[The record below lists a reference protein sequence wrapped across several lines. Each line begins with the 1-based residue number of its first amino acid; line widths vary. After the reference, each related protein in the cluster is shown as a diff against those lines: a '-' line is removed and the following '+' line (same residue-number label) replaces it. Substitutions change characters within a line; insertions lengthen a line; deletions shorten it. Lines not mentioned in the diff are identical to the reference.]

1 MMFSRDLV
9 VPLHEITCEAP
20 AQSLTYN
27 EPTSK
32 PPYVS
37 EPRTPVVSVAS
48 LAKANLPAESSQKIA
63 AFLAEPS

>member
-1 MMFSRDLV
+1 MFSRDLV

-27 EPTSK
+27 EPIST
-32 PPYVS
+32 PPYVT
-37 EPRTPVVSVAS
+37 EPRTPAVSVTT
-48 LAKANLPAESSQKIA
+48 LPKANLPAESSQKTA